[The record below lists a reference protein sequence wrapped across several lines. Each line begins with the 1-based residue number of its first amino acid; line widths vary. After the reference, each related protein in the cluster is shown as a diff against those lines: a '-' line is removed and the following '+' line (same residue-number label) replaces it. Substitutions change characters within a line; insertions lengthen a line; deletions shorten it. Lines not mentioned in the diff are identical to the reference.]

1 MIKKTFYYITIL
13 FYYILGLWILEFIP
27 YFKKN
32 FLPLWRFINKMF
44 ISNASILFT
53 SFVLPMIFML
63 ILGSFMQVKQIF
75 PGVIAQIAIIVLCV
89 NIPMLLVN
97 FRRSSVLKRLAA
109 SNIKNK
115 NILLAFVLYGF
126 LVSIISTLIL
136 FLLTIMVF
144 GNTTKPA
151 IGKIENQIAFIKH
164 ISKVNWLSFIFSF
177 FLLLILASGI
187 GILVARVSKN
197 EMVAMALGLV
207 VLIPGGFLSSQYLD
221 PVIILKTDE
230 LDYAS
235 YIFWQKYPTNLMIAS
250 FDGHNIFGLEDYI
263 ITTKSFSQGANSI
276 VKKVSQD
283 YQFLNSLQKIAYISG
298 SVIVG
303 PLLFIIS
310 LKTFRW
316 TNR

>member
-1 MIKKTFYYITIL
+1 MEIK
-13 FYYILGLWILEFIP
+13 
-27 YFKKN
+27 
-32 FLPLWRFINKMF
+32 
-44 ISNASILFT
+44 
-53 SFVLPMIFML
+53 
-63 ILGSFMQVKQIF
+63 QVF
-75 PGVIAQIAIIVLCV
+75 SGVIAQIVIIVLCV
-89 NIPMLLVN
+89 NIPMLLVS
-97 FRRSSVLKRLAA
+97 FRRSSILKRLAA

-126 LVSIISTLIL
+126 LISIISSLML
-136 FLLTIMVF
+136 FSITIMAF
-144 GNTTKPA
+144 ANTTKPA
-151 IGKIENQIAFIKH
+151 IGDIENQVAFIKH
-164 ISKVNWLSFIFSF
+164 ISKVNWLSFLFSF

-187 GILVARVSKN
+187 GILIARVSKN
-197 EMVAMALGLV
+197 EMVAMAVGLI

-221 PVIILKTDE
+221 PIIILKNDE

-250 FDGHNIFGLEDYI
+250 FDGHNIFSLEDYI
-263 ITTKSFSQGANSI
+263 ISSKAFAQGADSI

-298 SVIVG
+298 SAIVG
-303 PLLFIIS
+303 PTLFIIS